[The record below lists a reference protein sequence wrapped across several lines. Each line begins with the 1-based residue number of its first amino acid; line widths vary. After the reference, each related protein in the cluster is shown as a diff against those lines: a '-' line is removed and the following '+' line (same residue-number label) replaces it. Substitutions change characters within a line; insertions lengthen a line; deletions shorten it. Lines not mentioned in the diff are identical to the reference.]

1 MTTEEK
7 AEKYEKMYVKQK
19 AKREQRKAAGL
30 CMLCGNNKARPNRV
44 TCIECAIRE
53 SKRAKERYIRRKHE
67 D

>member
-7 AEKYEKMYVKQK
+7 AEMYEKMYVKQK

-30 CMLCGNNKARPNRV
+30 CMLCGNKEARPNRV
-44 TCIECAIRE
+44 TCVECAIRE
-53 SKRAKERYIRRKHE
+53 SNRAKERYRRRKHE